1 MYSKEVQINNNHLV
15 DKLEYE
21 AKMSNPRKY
30 NKKPIERAAY
40 LTGISRRNIFRMRN
54 ENKDGSSSQNR
65 TSTRHKSTGR
75 TKKLDNF
82 DMDSSES
89 SDSSLSE
96 SSSSS
101 QSDSSSD

>member
-1 MYSKEVQINNNHLV
+1 MYSKEVQIIINHLV

-21 AKMSNPRKY
+21 AKMSNY

-75 TKKLDNF
+75 SKKLDNF

-96 SSSSS
+96 PSSSS
-101 QSDSSSD
+101 QSDSLSD